1 MSELIRTG
9 AAPAG
14 GGLAMDLSQERGGE
28 FVLDYWQVLRDRRW
42 VVLGVLG
49 VVVACALAITLLTT
63 PVYRALATIKIER
76 DTIKVVQSEGITP
89 ADSAFDRDF
98 YLTQYEL
105 MRSRSLA
112 LHVIQDLSLIDH
124 PYFRGKLASAP
135 GKEDLAARRV
145 REKALVGPLLG
156 ALTIEPLRNSQ
167 LVRINFDSTEP
178 ELAARIAN
186 AYADAFIASN
196 IEGRFQASSY
206 AKKYLEERLAE
217 LKGRLE
223 DTEKELVVFAGEEQ
237 IISLGKDEPPLAAQ
251 NLSELNGS
259 LARAQDERI
268 KAEADARQAKV
279 GSGLGLPQV
288 VENSLI
294 QGLRQSRAMLS
305 GQYQEKLRLYK
316 ADYPEMQQLQGQIQ
330 EIDRQIAAEVANIR
344 TSLDLRYQSASE
356 RESLLSRRMDVL
368 KKDVLDLER
377 RSIQYNILK
386 RDAATNQQ
394 LYDALL
400 QRYKEIG
407 VAGGIGAN
415 NISVVDRAEVPTGP
429 YKPSLTKNLALALLL
444 GSLLGIAAAFGL
456 YVLDRRIHSAKALES
471 LTGLPA
477 LGVVPL
483 LAPGITPA
491 IASAEARSP
500 FSEAYRSVRTAL
512 QFSTPHGLPRT
523 LLITSAG
530 AGEGK
535 STTAAELAR
544 NIAQLGRRVVL
555 VDADLR
561 NPSLHKLFGK
571 ANNVGLSNMLSS
583 AADVAA
589 ACQATDEPNLTLI
602 TSGPLPPN
610 PPELL
615 GGDGLV
621 ALLDELAKV
630 FDVVVLDGPPVL
642 GLADAPLLASRA
654 EATLLVVSAEMT
666 RKDAVLSALRRIYA
680 TRSRV
685 IGTLLT
691 RYQMR
696 GDAGYGYG
704 GYEYFSYG
712 VKPEKSSGGPPTK
725 SLGGPP
731 NKSLGGPPGQTS

>member
-1 MSELIRTG
+1 MSGSTDAATG
-9 AAPAG
+9 G
-14 GGLAMDLSQERGGE
+14 RELAMDLSPERGGE
-28 FVLDYWQVLRDRRW
+28 FAVDYWQVIRDRRW
-42 VVLGVLG
+42 LVLSVLGA
-49 VVVACALAITLLTT
+49 VVACAVVLTLLTT
-63 PVYRALATIKIER
+63 PVYRALATIKIEP
-76 DTIKVVQSEGITP
+76 DTIKVINSEGLTP
-89 ADSAFDRDF
+89 ADSAFDRDY

-105 MRSRSLA
+105 LRSRSLA
-112 LHVIQDLSLIDH
+112 LKVIQDLGLVDDPHFRESL
-124 PYFRGKLASAP
+124 PEASGK
-135 GKEDLAARRV
+135 KDLAQTRS
-145 REKALVGPLLG
+145 REKALVGQLLG
-156 ALTIEPLRNSQ
+156 SLVIEPMRNSQ
-167 LVRINFDSTEP
+167 LVRINFDSTNP

-196 IEGRFQASSY
+196 IEGRFEASSY

-217 LKGRLE
+217 LKARLE

-237 IISLGKDEPPLAAQ
+237 IISLGEDQPALAAQ

-259 LARAQDERI
+259 LARAQEERI
-268 KAEADARQAKV
+268 DAEAEMRQANV

-288 VENSLI
+288 VDNPLI
-294 QGLRQSRAMLS
+294 QTLRQSRALLS
-305 GQYQEKLRLYK
+305 GEYQEKLRVYK
-316 ADYPEMQQLQGQIQ
+316 PDYPEMQQLRGQIA
-330 EIDRQIAAEVANIR
+330 EIDRQIASEVANIR
-344 TSLDLRYQSASE
+344 TSLNLRYRSASAK
-356 RESLLSRRMDVL
+356 ESLLVRRIEAL
-368 KKDVLDLER
+368 KGDVLDLDR
-377 RSIQYNILK
+377 RSIEYNILK
-386 RDAATNQQ
+386 REAATNQQ

-415 NISVVDRAEVPTGP
+415 NISVVDRAEVPGAP
-429 YKPSLTKNLALALLL
+429 YKPNLTRNVALALLL
-444 GSLLGIAAAFGL
+444 GLLLGVAAAFGM
-456 YVLDRRIHSAKALES
+456 YALDRRVHSAKTLEA

-483 LAPGITPA
+483 LAPGTTPA
-491 IASAEARSP
+491 AASADLRSP

-535 STTAAELAR
+535 TTTAVELAR
-544 NIAQLGRRVVL
+544 NVAQLGRRVVL

-561 NPSLHKLFGK
+561 NPSLHKLLGK
-571 ANNVGLSNMLSS
+571 SNAVGLSSLLSS

-589 ACQATDEPNLTLI
+589 AGQATDEPNLTVI

-615 GGDGLV
+615 GGDSLV
-621 ALLDELAKV
+621 SLLGALAGA

-666 RKDAVLSALRRIYA
+666 RKDAVISALRRIHA
-680 TRSRV
+680 TRGRV
-685 IGTLLT
+685 VGTLLI

-696 GDAGYGYG
+696 GHAGYGYG
-704 GYEYFSYG
+704 GYDYFSYG
-712 VKPEKSSGGPPTK
+712 GKPEKS
-725 SLGGPP
+725 
-731 NKSLGGPPGQTS
+731 